1 MSTVTAGAHPQ
12 SHFVRAVLR
21 QRGFRRL
28 LGVRMVAQI
37 GDGLFQG
44 ALAGTVLFNPE
55 QRAGG
60 MAIAAGFAVLLLPY
74 SLIGPYVG
82 VFLDRWRRRTIIS
95 RANLLR
101 TVLVLPIALYIW
113 QGHESPVPFLLAL
126 VVTGLNR
133 FFLAGLSAA
142 TPHVVDDHMLV
153 TANSFSATLGS
164 LSFSVGIGTGAALIK
179 TVLATSFHGYALV
192 AAMAAGFYL
201 ASALLG
207 RSSFTAD
214 ELGPDAAQQTKG
226 SIRQAVGDV
235 NRGTVAGVRHL
246 GAKRGAAYLV
256 LVQSVFRL
264 LYGVVLLACLL
275 LFRTVFN
282 TGDEVSDSFGTIA
295 NAFAAGGVGMLLASF
310 VTPPIARRIGG
321 WRWVTAVLVATGAA
335 ILGFG
340 LPFDPVLLLG
350 AVFATSLAAQAIK
363 IVTDTSLQHEC
374 ADEFRGRVFSIND
387 TAFNIMLVAGM
398 YIGALTLPYTGRSAA
413 VLSVVALGYVLAAA
427 AYGVLGGRW
436 ARRVGDDIAQP
447 DGTPAALVSR

>member
-1 MSTVTAGAHPQ
+1 MPSVTAAAHPQ

-55 QRAGG
+55 QRTGA

-95 RANLLR
+95 RSNLLR

-113 QGHESPVPFLLAL
+113 QGHESPVPFVLAL

-153 TANSFSATLGS
+153 TANAFSATLGS

-201 ASALLG
+201 VSALIG

-226 SIRQAVGDV
+226 SIREAVGDV

-246 GAKRGAAYLV
+246 AAKRGAAYLV
-256 LVQSVFRL
+256 LVQAVFRL

-282 TGDEVSDSFGTIA
+282 TGDEVSDSFDTIA
-295 NAFAAGGVGMLLASF
+295 KAFVAGGVGMLLASF
-310 VTPPIARRIGG
+310 VTPPVARRIGG
-321 WRWVTAVLVATGAA
+321 WRWVTAALAATGAA

-350 AVFATSLAAQAIK
+350 AVFVTSLAAQAIK

-387 TAFNIMLVAGM
+387 TGFNIMLVAGM
-398 YIGALTLPYTGRSAA
+398 YVGALTLPYNGRSAL
-413 VLSVVALGYVLAAA
+413 VLSLVAAGYVLTAA
-427 AYGVLGGRW
+427 AYAVLGGRW

-447 DGTPAALVSR
+447 DGASEVLVNR

>member
-1 MSTVTAGAHPQ
+1 VSTVTATAHPQ

-37 GDGLFQG
+37 GDGIFQG

-55 QRAGG
+55 QRADGL
-60 MAIAAGFAVLLLPY
+60 AIAAGFAVLLLPY

-82 VFLDRWRRRTIIS
+82 VFLDRWRRRTIIL

-101 TVLVLPIALYIW
+101 AVLVLPISLYIW
-113 QGHESPVPFLLAL
+113 QGVESPTPFLLAL

-164 LSFSVGIGTGAALIK
+164 LSFSLGIGAGAALIQ
-179 TVLATSFHGYALV
+179 TALDASFHGYALV
-192 AAMAAGFYL
+192 AAMAAIFYL

-214 ELGPDAAQQTKG
+214 ELGPDAAHHTK
-226 SIRQAVGDV
+226 SSVREAVSEV
-235 NRGTVAGVRHL
+235 NRGTIAGVRHL
-246 GAKRGAAYLV
+246 AAKRGAAYLV
-256 LVQSVFRL
+256 LAQAIFRL

-275 LFRTVFN
+275 LFRTVFK
-282 TGDEVSDSFGTIA
+282 TGDDDEVSFGTIA
-295 NAFAAGGVGMLLASF
+295 NAFVAGGIGMLLASF
-310 VTPPIARRIGG
+310 VTPPVARRIGG
-321 WRWVTAVLVATGAA
+321 WRWVTAVLAATGAA
-335 ILGFG
+335 LLGFG

-350 AVFATSLAAQAIK
+350 AVFVTSVAAQALK

-398 YIGALTLPYTGRSAA
+398 YIGALTLPYNGRSAL
-413 VLSVVALGYVLAAA
+413 VLSVIAVGYVLAAA
-427 AYGVLGGRW
+427 AYAVLGGRW
-436 ARRVGDDIAQP
+436 ARRVGDDIAEP
-447 DGTPAALVSR
+447 DGTSAVLVSR

>member
-1 MSTVTAGAHPQ
+1 M
-12 SHFVRAVLR
+12 
-21 QRGFRRL
+21 
-28 LGVRMVAQI
+28 
-37 GDGLFQG
+37 
-44 ALAGTVLFNPE
+44 LFNPE
-55 QRAGG
+55 QRADG

-95 RANLLR
+95 RTNLLR

-214 ELGPDAAQQTKG
+214 ELGPDAAQQDKS

-246 GAKRGAAYLV
+246 AAKRGAAYLV
-256 LVQSVFRL
+256 LAQAMYRL

-282 TGDEVSDSFGTIA
+282 TGDEVSDSFSGHRQGFCRGRRRDA
-295 NAFAAGGVGMLLASF
+295 AGVLRDAAGG
-310 VTPPIARRIGG
+310 PPVGG
-321 WRWVTAVLVATGAA
+321 WRWVTAVLAATGAA

-350 AVFATSLAAQAIK
+350 AVFVTSLAAQAIK

-387 TAFNIMLVAGM
+387 TAFNIMLVAGI
-398 YIGALTLPYTGRSAA
+398 YIGALTLPYTGKSAL
-413 VLSVVALGYVLAAA
+413 VLSIVAVGYVLAAV
-427 AYGVLGGRW
+427 AYAVLGGRW

-447 DGTPAALVSR
+447 DGTSGTLVSR

>member
-1 MSTVTAGAHPQ
+1 MPTVTAATHPQ

-201 ASALLG
+201 ISALIG

-226 SIRQAVGDV
+226 SIREAVGDV

-246 GAKRGAAYLV
+246 AAKRGAAYLV
-256 LVQSVFRL
+256 LVQAVFRL

-295 NAFAAGGVGMLLASF
+295 KAFVAGGVGMLLASF
-310 VTPPIARRIGG
+310 VTPPVARRIGG
-321 WRWVTAVLVATGAA
+321 WRWVTAVLAATGAA

-350 AVFATSLAAQAIK
+350 AVFVTSLAAQAIK
-363 IVTDTSLQHEC
+363 IVADTSLQHEC

-398 YIGALTLPYTGRSAA
+398 YIGALTLPYTGRSAL
-413 VLSVVALGYVLAAA
+413 VLSLVAVGYVLAAA

-436 ARRVGDDIAQP
+436 ARRVGDDISQP
-447 DGTPAALVSR
+447 DGTSDVLVSR

>member
-1 MSTVTAGAHPQ
+1 MSTATAAAHPQ

-44 ALAGTVLFNPE
+44 ALAGTVLFN
-55 QRAGG
+55 QDKAADG

-101 TVLVLPIALYIW
+101 AVLVLPIALYIW
-113 QGHESPVPFLLAL
+113 QGHDSPAPFILAL

-164 LSFSVGIGTGAALIK
+164 LSFSVGIGAAGALIK
-179 TVLATSFHGYALV
+179 TVLAASFHGYAPV
-192 AAMAAGFYL
+192 AALAAGFYL
-201 ASALLG
+201 VSALLG

-214 ELGPDAAQQTKG
+214 ELGPDTAQRARS
-226 SIRQAVGDV
+226 SIRQAVGEV
-235 NRGTVAGVRHL
+235 SRGTIAGVRHL
-246 GAKRGAAYLV
+246 AAKRGAAYLV
-256 LVQSVFRL
+256 LVQAVFRL
-264 LYGVVLLACLL
+264 LYGVVLLASLL

-282 TGDEVSDSFGTIA
+282 NGEDVSGSFGTIA
-295 NAFAAGGVGMLLASF
+295 NAFIAGGIGMLLASF
-310 VTPPIARRIGG
+310 VTPPVARRMGG
-321 WRWVTAVLVATGAA
+321 WRWVTAVLAATGAA

-350 AVFATSLAAQAIK
+350 AVFFTNLAAQAIK

-374 ADEFRGRVFSIND
+374 ADDFRGRVFSIND

-413 VLSVVALGYVLAAA
+413 VLSVVAVCYVLAAA
-427 AYGVLGGRW
+427 GYAVLGGRW

-447 DGTPAALVSR
+447 GGKHLTSVT

>member
-1 MSTVTAGAHPQ
+1 VSTVAAAAHPQ

-55 QRAGG
+55 QRADG

-95 RANLLR
+95 RTNLLR

-113 QGHESPVPFLLAL
+113 QGHESPTAFLLAL

-214 ELGPDAAQQTKG
+214 ELGPDAAQQTKS
-226 SIRQAVGDV
+226 SIRQAVGEV

-246 GAKRGAAYLV
+246 AAKRGAAYLV
-256 LVQSVFRL
+256 LAQAVFRL
-264 LYGVVLLACLL
+264 LYGVVLLATLL

-282 TGDEVSDSFGTIA
+282 TGDEVSDSFSTIA
-295 NAFAAGGVGMLLASF
+295 KAFVAGGVGMLLASF
-310 VTPPIARRIGG
+310 VTPPVARRIGG
-321 WRWVTAVLVATGAA
+321 WRWVTAVLAATGAA

-340 LPFDPVLLLG
+340 LPFDPTLLLG
-350 AVFATSLAAQAIK
+350 AVFVTSVAAQAIK

-398 YIGALTLPYTGRSAA
+398 YIGALTLPYTGQSAVVLGIVA
-413 VLSVVALGYVLAAA
+413 VGYVLAAG
-427 AYGVLGGRW
+427 AYAVLGGRW

-447 DGTPAALVSR
+447 DGTSVALISR

>member
-1 MSTVTAGAHPQ
+1 
-12 SHFVRAVLR
+12 
-21 QRGFRRL
+21 
-28 LGVRMVAQI
+28 MVAQI
-37 GDGLFQG
+37 GDGIFQG

-55 QRAGG
+55 QRADG

-153 TANSFSATLGS
+153 TANSLAATLGS
-164 LSFSVGIGTGAALIK
+164 LSFSIGIGAGATLIR
-179 TVLATSFHGYALV
+179 TLLDASFHGYALV
-192 AAMAAGFYL
+192 AAMAAAFYL
-201 ASALLG
+201 ASALIG

-214 ELGPDAAQQTKG
+214 ELGPDAAQRSGG
-226 SIRQAVGDV
+226 SLRQAVTDV
-235 NRGTVAGVRHL
+235 NHGTIAGVRHL
-246 GAKRGAAYLV
+246 ASRRGAAYLV
-256 LVQSVFRL
+256 LAQAVFRL

-282 TGDEVSDSFGTIA
+282 PGDEVSDSFGIIA
-295 NAFAAGGVGMLLASF
+295 KTFVAAGVGMLLASF

-321 WRWVTAVLVATGAA
+321 WRWVAAVLAASGAA

-340 LPFDPVLLLG
+340 LPFDPTLLLG
-350 AVFATSLAAQAIK
+350 AVFVANVAAQGIK

-398 YIGALTLPYTGRSAA
+398 YIGALTLPYNGRSAA
-413 VLSVVALGYVLAAA
+413 VLGFVALGYLLAAA
-427 AYGVLGGRW
+427 GYAVLGGRW

-447 DGTPAALVSR
+447 DGTPTALARR

>member
-1 MSTVTAGAHPQ
+1 MSTATAAAHPQ

-82 VFLDRWRRRTIIS
+82 VFLDRWRRRTIIL

-101 TVLVLPIALYIW
+101 AVLVLPIALYIW

-153 TANSFSATLGS
+153 TANSFAATLGS
-164 LSFSVGIGTGAALIK
+164 LSFSLGIGVGATLIK

-192 AAMAAGFYL
+192 ASMAAAFYL
-201 ASALLG
+201 ASALIG
-207 RSSFTAD
+207 RSSFAAD
-214 ELGPDAAQQTKG
+214 ELGPDAAQQTKS
-226 SIRQAVGDV
+226 SIRQAVDEV

-246 GAKRGAAYLV
+246 AAKRGAAYLV
-256 LVQSVFRL
+256 LVQAMFRL

-275 LFRTVFN
+275 LFRSVFN
-282 TGDEVSDSFGTIA
+282 TGSEVSDSFGTIA

-310 VTPPIARRIGG
+310 VTPPVARRMGG
-321 WRWVTAVLVATGAA
+321 WRWVTVVLAATGAA

-350 AVFATSLAAQAIK
+350 AVFVTSLAAQAIK

-374 ADEFRGRVFSIND
+374 ADDFRGRVFSIND

-398 YIGALTLPYTGRSAA
+398 YIGALTLPYTGQSAV
-413 VLSVVALGYVLAAA
+413 VLSGVAICYMLTAVGYA
-427 AYGVLGGRW
+427 VLGGRW

-447 DGTPAALVSR
+447 GGKRLTSLA